1 MADHPKGFDSSE
13 KQSLTEASFMQDV
26 SEPKADSNI
35 LNLSSEQCHLQDVGS
50 DHESVKDSEPSS
62 NSASEYEEEDATPS
76 FTAAA
81 VKALLSKQGQET
93 GEVMRGLLKEFMG
106 KSSERPVEGRPVA
119 KTCLPSTYTHEEIAG
134 SSETNFTVDQC
145 PVTDA
150 GPYEKRQW
158 VEGMTSYKKDL
169 EEALAKFSPSEIQ
182 VRREK
187 YLRSAAN
194 GMAAYL
200 KAKEDG
206 PLIALEVSGIA
217 EKIRG
222 NPNQA
227 EEIKAGEEETLLELK
242 NSISALNARKKLS
255 AQHLNAGDGI
265 GRHATMP
272 SWQRE
277 LLRLMRSIA
286 SLPPWLLG
294 VRLTLWSYGTSV
306 PPPNVIR

>member
-1 MADHPKGFDSSE
+1 
-13 KQSLTEASFMQDV
+13 
-26 SEPKADSNI
+26 
-35 LNLSSEQCHLQDVGS
+35 
-50 DHESVKDSEPSS
+50 
-62 NSASEYEEEDATPS
+62 
-76 FTAAA
+76 
-81 VKALLSKQGQET
+81 
-93 GEVMRGLLKEFMG
+93 
-106 KSSERPVEGRPVA
+106 
-119 KTCLPSTYTHEEIAG
+119 
-134 SSETNFTVDQC
+134 
-145 PVTDA
+145 
-150 GPYEKRQW
+150 
-158 VEGMTSYKKDL
+158 MTSYKKDL
-169 EEALAKFSPSEIQ
+169 EEALVNFSPSEIQ